1 MEPVISS
8 FVERKLV
15 KVTDSGPIMP
25 LGGIYGPTLPQVL
38 STKIVA
44 VLLQKG
50 YHVTEIL
57 NNKSEVKLTLTNY
70 NLDLNGDG
78 GKKLKEFKRPSDD
91 IAVLP
96 KKVRREAPPAKVEEK
111 PVVEDTGLKVEVAP
125 PPSADIKV
133 KTGADITITTP
144 GGKAEADTKRDEPKS
159 GGLMSTTKKN
169 KPKADELISK

>member
-25 LGGIYGPTLPQVL
+25 LGGIYGPTLPQIL

-78 GKKLKEFKRPSDD
+78 GKKLREFKRPTDEIS
-91 IAVLP
+91 ILP
-96 KKVRREAPPAKVEEK
+96 KMRREAPKPRVEEK
-111 PVVEDTGLKVEVAP
+111 PVVEDTELKAAVIPPETEVKP
-125 PPSADIKV
+125 
-133 KTGADITITTP
+133 KTENKITVTTP
-144 GGKAEADTKRDEPKS
+144 EGGKAEADTKRDEPKS

>member
-57 NNKSEVKLTLTNY
+57 NNKTEVKLTLTNY

-78 GKKLKEFKRPSDD
+78 GKKLGEFKRPTDN
-91 IAVLP
+91 ITVLP
-96 KKVRREAPPAKVEEK
+96 KMARREAPKPVEEK
-111 PVVEDTGLKVEVAP
+111 PVVKEDTVPKTEVVTPDVEVKP
-125 PPSADIKV
+125 
-133 KTGADITITTP
+133 KTENKIAVTTP
-144 GGKAEADTKRDEPKS
+144 EGGKADADTKRDEPKS
-159 GGLMSTTKKN
+159 GGLMSTSKKN